1 MLDQS
6 FSAHNFDIIYGIES
20 RKGNIDIHSMPT
32 KYLDIVKKTKDIK
45 SIIKE
50 LKNKEDDK
58 SIEDLHHNKELLLEL
73 QENKKQALYEHLEE
87 ISDIVN
93 SSSFR
98 FELKKLKIKGKE
110 AFSIDTTKHTQFFAI
125 KQLQYN
131 LRNVFKVRQANRHQI
146 LSNIKIFL
154 DSRIPVYVIRT
165 DISGF
170 YESIPQKSLIKS
182 VVENSLLNYKSK
194 SFIRGILR
202 EYETTKDK
210 SLIPENYGV
219 PRGIGISSYLSELY
233 MRDLDKKLSSRK
245 EIIYYARYVDD
256 IFIILSSLPNGKTL
270 QSYYDD
276 IVALFNDYE
285 LTLKQ
290 PGIGNKCELID
301 MYSSLNLKLQKIEYL
316 GYCIEIERINGKI
329 DCKFRMKKEKLDNI

>member
-98 FELKKLKIKGKE
+98 FELKKPQI
-110 AFSIDTTKHTQFFAI
+110 
-125 KQLQYN
+125 
-131 LRNVFKVRQANRHQI
+131 RN
-146 LSNIKIFL
+146 
-154 DSRIPVYVIRT
+154 
-165 DISGF
+165 
-170 YESIPQKSLIKS
+170 
-182 VVENSLLNYKSK
+182 
-194 SFIRGILR
+194 
-202 EYETTKDK
+202 
-210 SLIPENYGV
+210 
-219 PRGIGISSYLSELY
+219 
-233 MRDLDKKLSSRK
+233 
-245 EIIYYARYVDD
+245 
-256 IFIILSSLPNGKTL
+256 
-270 QSYYDD
+270 
-276 IVALFNDYE
+276 
-285 LTLKQ
+285 
-290 PGIGNKCELID
+290 
-301 MYSSLNLKLQKIEYL
+301 
-316 GYCIEIERINGKI
+316 
-329 DCKFRMKKEKLDNI
+329 

>member
-110 AFSIDTTKHTQFFAI
+110 AFPLI
-125 KQLQYN
+125 QLN
-131 LRNVFKVRQANRHQI
+131 I
-146 LSNIKIFL
+146 LSFC
-154 DSRIPVYVIRT
+154 
-165 DISGF
+165 
-170 YESIPQKSLIKS
+170 
-182 VVENSLLNYKSK
+182 
-194 SFIRGILR
+194 
-202 EYETTKDK
+202 
-210 SLIPENYGV
+210 
-219 PRGIGISSYLSELY
+219 
-233 MRDLDKKLSSRK
+233 
-245 EIIYYARYVDD
+245 
-256 IFIILSSLPNGKTL
+256 
-270 QSYYDD
+270 
-276 IVALFNDYE
+276 
-285 LTLKQ
+285 
-290 PGIGNKCELID
+290 NKAVTI
-301 MYSSLNLKLQKIEYL
+301 Q
-316 GYCIEIERINGKI
+316 
-329 DCKFRMKKEKLDNI
+329 FEKCF

>member
-110 AFSIDTTKHTQFFAI
+110 AFSIDTTKHTQY
-125 KQLQYN
+125 LQTVVTQCFVN
-131 LRNVFKVRQANRHQI
+131 N
-146 LSNIKIFL
+146 
-154 DSRIPVYVIRT
+154 
-165 DISGF
+165 
-170 YESIPQKSLIKS
+170 KS
-182 VVENSLLNYKSK
+182 
-194 SFIRGILR
+194 
-202 EYETTKDK
+202 
-210 SLIPENYGV
+210 
-219 PRGIGISSYLSELY
+219 
-233 MRDLDKKLSSRK
+233 
-245 EIIYYARYVDD
+245 EIW
-256 IFIILSSLPNGKTL
+256 S
-270 QSYYDD
+270 
-276 IVALFNDYE
+276 
-285 LTLKQ
+285 
-290 PGIGNKCELID
+290 
-301 MYSSLNLKLQKIEYL
+301 
-316 GYCIEIERINGKI
+316 
-329 DCKFRMKKEKLDNI
+329 